1 MNEEKELLEEYLREQ
16 NPIERL
22 KNLLSPILN
31 FLQILKEKALEPKEQ
46 IRILEKDLSACE
58 IDKIK
63 NYLHDA
69 EYLYLSDQKEKDFLI
84 NYSYFELKKKIGSPI
99 VEVGDSIG
107 QLIDVWEVDEHV
119 KVKVNCSSNDPYWA
133 NPKNFF
139 FV

>member
-1 MNEEKELLEEYLREQ
+1 MNEEKKLLEEYLPGQ

-69 EYLYLSDQKEKDFLI
+69 EYLYLSYQKEKDFLI
-84 NYSYFELKKKIGSPI
+84 NYSYFFL
-99 VEVGDSIG
+99 
-107 QLIDVWEVDEHV
+107 
-119 KVKVNCSSNDPYWA
+119 
-133 NPKNFF
+133 
-139 FV
+139 